1 MTHPG
6 LGLELVARLKVL
18 VAETIDVGPT
28 PAGDRR
34 VIPIT
39 GGRVDGPRL
48 HGDVLAVGADWNVV
62 RADGVPVAT
71 ARYLVRTDD
80 GTVLTVTNT
89 GAFTSH
95 GTLTTPRIEAPEGP
109 YSWLNDAVL
118 VGTLVPLVEGDQ
130 LRGVSLQFHRIH
142 PE

>member
-6 LGLELVARLKVL
+6 LGLELVARLQVL
-18 VAETIDVGPT
+18 VADTIDVGPT
-28 PAGDRR
+28 PTGHRR

-48 HGDVLAVGADWNVV
+48 HGDVLAVGADWSVV

-95 GTLTTPRIEAPEGP
+95 GTLTTPRIEAPVGP
-109 YSWLNDAVL
+109 YSWLNDCVL
-118 VGTLVPLVEGDQ
+118 VGTLVPLVEGDR